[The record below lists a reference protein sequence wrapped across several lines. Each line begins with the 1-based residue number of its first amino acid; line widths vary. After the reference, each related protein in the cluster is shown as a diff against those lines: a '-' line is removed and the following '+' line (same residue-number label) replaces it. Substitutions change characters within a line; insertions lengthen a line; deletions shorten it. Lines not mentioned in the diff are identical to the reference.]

1 MSVSEIRLSESRM
14 SENLVDKMP
23 PKVILIERDEDSR
36 NAVANAIER
45 YWFNVIRISDPE
57 IAIRSLFLHQPHLAV
72 ISSRLSL
79 FLDLSPVSE
88 GPPASASNLVDMVNR
103 IRSTEGF
110 ANIPIVLLLEENDR
124 YGYSELGN
132 DLIELVYRPFSHS
145 ELILSIKS
153 LFRKSNPVLQNR
165 ILKYK
170 DVSMDLGSYKVI
182 RQDKQVHLGPTEFK
196 ILQLLIQTPK
206 SIFSRAHIIDYV
218 WKEDTAKIGVR
229 TVDVH
234 MNRLRTALK
243 RVSSVP
249 MIQTIR
255 ASGYCLSLPGDPD

>member
-1 MSVSEIRLSESRM
+1 M
-14 SENLVDKMP
+14 SENLIDKMP

-88 GPPASASNLVDMVNR
+88 GPSANALNLVDMVNR
-103 IRSTEGF
+103 IRATEGF
-110 ANIPIVLLLEENDR
+110 ANIPIVLLLEENDK
-124 YGYSELGN
+124 YEYSELGN
-132 DLIELVYRPFSHS
+132 ELVELVHRPFSHS
-145 ELILSIKS
+145 ELMLSIKG

-170 DVSMDLGSYKVI
+170 DVAMDLGSYKVV
-182 RQDKQVHLGPTEFK
+182 RQDTQVHLGPTEFK
-196 ILQLLIQTPK
+196 ILQLLIQAPK

-218 WKEDTAKIGVR
+218 WGADTVKIDLR

-243 RVSSVP
+243 KVSSIPV
-249 MIQTIR
+249 IQTIR